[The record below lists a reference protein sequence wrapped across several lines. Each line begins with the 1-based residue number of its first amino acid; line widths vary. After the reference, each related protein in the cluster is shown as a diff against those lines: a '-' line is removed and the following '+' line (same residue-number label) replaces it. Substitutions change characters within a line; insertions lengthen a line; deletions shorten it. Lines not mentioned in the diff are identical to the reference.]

1 MHLDHSTIYSPI
13 AGNSKQGELHSTPKQ
28 KLYSGNFFHILCLQ
42 LINYKKLILFR

>member
-28 KLYSGNFFHILCLQ
+28 KLYSGNFFHIHVF
-42 LINYKKLILFR
+42 N